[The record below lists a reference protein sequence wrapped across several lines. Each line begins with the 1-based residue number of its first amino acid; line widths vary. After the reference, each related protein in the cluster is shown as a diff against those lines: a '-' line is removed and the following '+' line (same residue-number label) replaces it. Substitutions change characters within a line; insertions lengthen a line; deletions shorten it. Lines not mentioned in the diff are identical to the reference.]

1 MLPFRTSKLP
11 DTSAA
16 THSDSIEFRASE
28 DDAWYGVNLV
38 LEGET
43 LMVKFSD
50 FPDDSSD
57 ERFRAS
63 DFGDSKALEDFTER
77 FRPVSVQLQDHEC
90 RKVIEGKMVCVS
102 QSCGENELKFFDA
115 MIEMVCPAKHA
126 LENGTEVCTCTF
138 VVFWQHGPN
147 AGLTTSATIEN
158 ICLIKHGSVE
168 TDPAISS
175 FMELSRKKRD
185 KDGSGR
191 SAPKD
196 GPCCTQSCRPYVNS
210 DSSRSYKNSEEELQI
225 LEQPDT
231 TMQTFIGKRSNGTK
245 RMRQDTDLGGDSFS
259 SEDLKGASR
268 KYFILI
274 ENMEKDTSASM
285 IVNFIY
291 QETSTLC
298 QALVLPSTLSEAHTR
313 GAIFI
318 ENQEKFNRL
327 SRLLCSPD
335 HFIVSSRGRPWV
347 ITGNKWSLETFGSM
361 TPKSEVRY

>member
-1 MLPFRTSKLP
+1 MDISSNVYWQF
-11 DTSAA
+11 
-16 THSDSIEFRASE
+16 FSE
-28 DDAWYGVNLV
+28 EYED
-38 LEGET
+38 LE
-43 LMVKFSD
+43 
-50 FPDDSSD
+50 
-57 ERFRAS
+57 
-63 DFGDSKALEDFTER
+63 
-77 FRPVSVQLQDHEC
+77 
-90 RKVIEGKMVCVS
+90 
-102 QSCGENELKFFDA
+102 
-115 MIEMVCPAKHA
+115 VCPAKHA

-168 TDPAISS
+168 TDPALSS

-196 GPCCTQSCRPYVNS
+196 GPCCTQSCGPYVNS

-318 ENQEKFNRL
+318 ENQEKFNR
-327 SRLLCSPD
+327 
-335 HFIVSSRGRPWV
+335 PWV

-361 TPKSEVRY
+361 TPKSEEQIWKKDSVLHYLLLLFFVAGVILSSPTSRCLTRWDPILHHQLIIQ